1 LAQNLSGH
9 ERNYKAL
16 LTMLDKVDSIIT
28 RIHCVEKDVEKTL
41 TEMQQLI
48 RGSKD
53 EANQDHPALQHVSY
67 LMRTRMEFV
76 ERRYGHEIQET
87 MEPSRQV
94 LGEKRKMHE
103 TQEFLMALADF
114 FVMRCQ
120 QDAE

>member
-1 LAQNLSGH
+1 
-9 ERNYKAL
+9 
-16 LTMLDKVDSIIT
+16 MLDKVDSVIT

-41 TEMQQLI
+41 AEMQQLV
-48 RGSKD
+48 RGPAAASSSSSSKD
-53 EANQDHPALQHVSY
+53 EANQLHHVSY

-120 QDAE
+120 QEAE